1 MSCRF
6 VRGQI
11 DMNDID
17 KIREVKTIKE
27 RLLVYVV
34 GIQINHQ
41 YTRNIRKRG
50 QKCDNIRRFFKVI
63 IN

>member
-17 KIREVKTIKE
+17 KIREVKQLKNASSTTPEQIC
-27 RLLVYVV
+27 RTYAINSLVIV
-34 GIQINHQ
+34 GKFYSVLSEVEIA
-41 YTRNIRKRG
+41 YM
-50 QKCDNIRRFFKVI
+50 
-63 IN
+63 